1 MKKTFCLFALS
12 IILISTLLFSCG
24 GGGGGGVDNAMEDT
38 SFSIGYNANGA
49 ESGTAPAVQS
59 GNGKE
64 VLSVSA
70 NTGSLAKGG
79 YLFDGWNTS
88 ADGSGADYAPGALYN
103 GKNITL
109 YAKWAA
115 IFTYSINAVSPAP
128 SLDGVQQTPGISSA
142 VITGLTERGRQ
153 LSSVSIPS
161 SIDGYTIS
169 SIGANAFQDC
179 DNLAYVSIPNTVISI
194 GDYAFADCNLLW
206 EITISESVST
216 IGDAAFLGCNQL
228 SNVLMQ
234 RTSPPSMGS
243 DVFVGCNQVFVS
255 VPLAAIDTYNS
266 DPNWNA
272 MSISTPG
279 SLSIIYKDNGADS
292 GEVPPQQRGMAGD
305 VVQIAG
311 NVKTLTRAG
320 CTFNGWNTK
329 ADGTGISFAPD
340 ANYSFSY
347 EQGDLFL
354 YAQWQHPDYIVSF
367 DSRGADTAASPER
380 ITVKAPANTI
390 KSLPSQPYK
399 QYYNFAGWYL
409 NPEGQGDQFVA
420 GSSVTSDMTVYAKWD
435 EGTFYVYYSEYDRNE
450 IPIFLSFSGTCPP
463 LQSSKINTPV
473 IISGN
478 TGNLATQNYRFM
490 GWADSNGTDYAI
502 GSSYSGPQNLNLHG
516 KWARLTELK
525 YYSNG
530 SNSGSAPEKQSGLE
544 RETIT
549 LRTNTGNLAKT
560 GYSFSGWNTKADGS
574 GVTYAEGAS
583 FILPAQSR
591 IDIQV
596 DVNLYPKWTPN
607 PHTVTYN
614 SNGATSGSVPSVQ
627 NCVYDQQITFSTN
640 AGNLKRDGYRFGGWN
655 TKANG
660 SGQNY
665 AEGATYTI
673 KGDVEL
679 FAKWLPIYTVT
690 FDANGATSGYVPDN
704 QQGIYGDQFTIKYK
718 KGNLQKNG
726 YRIVGWNTESDG
738 SGTTYEDG
746 EDYTIRGNATL
757 YAKWELL
764 YIVSYNSNGATSGS
778 VPSSQQGIKGER
790 ITVQYNVGNLAR
802 LGYIFECWNTKEDG
816 TGTNYTAGSSNYILE
831 TVDVTLYAK
840 WSSLFV
846 EKTNLEIGDIVLSNG
861 KYVSY
866 ANFVA
871 YTDECMAIGRPVGV
885 VCYKGKTGTIG
896 TTGNVYMLG
905 LSQGSSWQWAPKE
918 TTGYNTKFNTSLTAG
933 ETNWAVITA
942 ADSIGSAD
950 AATNYPAFNRA
961 NTYNV
966 SGYSR
971 GWFLPS
977 REELIELY
985 TNRTIINNSI
995 TAIKDAGGYAT
1006 ELPNDNI
1013 GFWSSSQDTNYVN
1026 KAWQVIFG
1034 YGYMVSTDKSYD
1046 EWGETHVRIVRVLDD

>member
-49 ESGTAPAVQS
+49 ESGTAPTAQS

-128 SLDGVQQTPGISSA
+128 SLDGVQQTAGISSA

-169 SIGANAFQDC
+169 SIGASAFQDC

-206 EITISESVST
+206 GITISESVST
-216 IGDAAFLGCNQL
+216 IGDAAFSGCNQL

-292 GEVPPQQRGMAGD
+292 GEVPPQQRGMAED
-305 VVQIAG
+305 IVQISG
-311 NVKTLTRAG
+311 NVGSLVRAG

-627 NCVYDQQITFSTN
+627 NCVYDQQITLQSNT
-640 AGNLKRDGYRFGGWN
+640 GNLERDGYRFGGW
-655 TKANG
+655 TDG
-660 SGQNY
+660 SGKNY
-665 AEGATYTI
+665 AEGANYTVT
-673 KGDVEL
+673 GDLVL
-679 FAKWLPIYTVT
+679 YAKWLPIYRIT
-690 FDANGATSGYVPDN
+690 FDSNGATSGSVPED
-704 QQGIYGDQFTIKYK
+704 QLGIKGDQFTIKYK
-718 KGNLQKNG
+718 KGNLQKTG
-726 YRIVGWNTESDG
+726 YRIVGWNTEADG
-738 SGTTYEDG
+738 SGTHYEDG
-746 EDYTIRGNATL
+746 EEYIIKSDAIL
-757 YAKWELL
+757 YAEWIPVYSVIINNTNGGL
-764 YIVSYNSNGATSGS
+764 VSASKRSDITSGTTITVTVSLDRGYTLSNLSFSNG
-778 VPSSQQGIKGER
+778 V
-790 ITVQYNVGNLAR
+790 TVTRVGP
-802 LGYIFECWNTKEDG
+802 
-816 TGTNYTAGSSNYILE
+816 NYTFTIDN
-831 TVDVTLYAK
+831 TDVTITPE
-840 WSSLFV
+840 FT
-846 EKTNLEIGDIVLSNG
+846 TNLSYISNISDLAVGDVVLGNG
-861 KYVSY
+861 KYVSHT
-866 ANFVA
+866 NFVYNDNETRYLA
-871 YTDECMAIGRPVGV
+871 VSAPVGV
-885 VCYKGKTGTIG
+885 VAYKGNTGKCGI
-896 TTGNVYMLG
+896 TGKIYMLG
-905 LSQGSSWQWAPKE
+905 LNQGSALAWTPAG
-918 TTGYNTKFNTSLTAG
+918 TTGYNTKFSTSDTAG
-933 ETNWAVITA
+933 ESNWAVITA
-942 ADSIGSAD
+942 ADPSGSAD
-950 AATNYPAFNRA
+950 AATNYPAFYYA
-961 NTYNV
+961 NTYSARN
-966 SGYSR
+966 YAN
-971 GWFLPS
+971 GWFLPA
-977 REELIELY
+977 RAELYELIENNKY
-985 TNRTIINNSI
+985 INITINNI
-995 TAIKDAGGYAT
+995 IDAGGTAT
-1006 ELPNDNI
+1006 ALSSDIE
-1013 GFWSSSQDTNYVN
+1013 FWSSSQSDIIY
-1026 KAWQVIFG
+1026 AWYCDFDS
-1034 YGYMVSTDKSYD
+1034 YGYCNRDTHSK
-1046 EWGETHVRIVRVLDD
+1046 GRPLHVRVVRALDD